1 MQKVLMVE
9 QNSEVVH
16 LFRDAI
22 NEVFEDTEV
31 IVYDKFQ
38 RVMEHAITNIP
49 NIILLSAGL
58 CENKSLEVCE
68 ALKSDSRTFF
78 IPVIIIT
85 GRDHSQE
92 FWGKAIKVNANGFLY
107 NNVEKWECFAQ
118 LKIILNNSNP
128 KQFDEKNKTDYD
140 LINQGHRISFFPSN
154 SSLPN
159 DLLVECLKQ
168 FKETQLIGKI
178 GSWKFEL
185 SSGKI
190 AISDEFCKIYGLI
203 LGRQYLIKEIQKI
216 PLPKYQTMLD
226 EALTNLI
233 EGRADYDL
241 TFQIKRP
248 SDRMIIDVHSVAR
261 YNNLENSV
269 TGIIQDV
276 THWKRSE
283 EVLRKSEEKFRNY
296 IQGSPVPVYLVDN
309 KGVCIMANWAA
320 CELLGYDEKELL
332 QLNVSNILFADENSV
347 GSDGFKHLKKV
358 NNIENFETCLKR
370 KDGRIV
376 DVVIDGKRIS
386 DNEFIA
392 FVKDIT
398 DRKRME
404 KQLKL
409 LSRSVEQSPVSI
421 VITDE
426 KGNIEYVNP
435 TYSKVSGF
443 SFEETVGGKPGLLK
457 SGYHSKDTYTQLW
470 ETISGG
476 KEWRGELLNKRKD
489 GALFWEDVS
498 ISPIFDER
506 GNIAHYVAVKED
518 ITGKK
523 KMVEELWVAK
533 EKAEESDRLKSA
545 FLANMSHEIRTPM
558 NGILGF
564 ADLLK
569 ESQISDEQKKEYI
582 SIIEESGSRML
593 NTINDLI
600 DISKIESGVVDIEY
614 SEVFIESQMDYLYQF
629 FKPEVEKKGLQLLY
643 SGGEHNHD
651 SIMITDKLK
660 LSAILTNLIKNAI
673 KYTFQGTIEFGY
685 SLDREKIVFYIKDS
699 GIGIDED
706 RRQAIFD
713 RFVQAEMCI
722 SRPYEGAGLGLSIS
736 KAYVDMLG
744 GDIWVESEKGKG
756 SVFYFS
762 LPHNNNDIKTA
773 IVGDGSIEGIQ
784 MDELLKDLSVLVAD
798 DDDVARMFLAA
809 IFEKKCKKLFFV
821 SNGKDAVTLFAGNPT
836 IDLVLMDIKMP
847 EMDGYTASFKMK
859 QINKNVVILAQTAF
873 ALAGDREKAIS
884 SGCDDY
890 IPKPLNRKV
899 LFKMI
904 NKYFR

>member
-1 MQKVLMVE
+1 
-9 QNSEVVH
+9 
-16 LFRDAI
+16 
-22 NEVFEDTEV
+22 
-31 IVYDKFQ
+31 
-38 RVMEHAITNIP
+38 
-49 NIILLSAGL
+49 
-58 CENKSLEVCE
+58 
-68 ALKSDSRTFF
+68 
-78 IPVIIIT
+78 
-85 GRDHSQE
+85 
-92 FWGKAIKVNANGFLY
+92 
-107 NNVEKWECFAQ
+107 
-118 LKIILNNSNP
+118 
-128 KQFDEKNKTDYD
+128 
-140 LINQGHRISFFPSN
+140 
-154 SSLPN
+154 
-159 DLLVECLKQ
+159 
-168 FKETQLIGKI
+168 
-178 GSWKFEL
+178 
-185 SSGKI
+185 
-190 AISDEFCKIYGLI
+190 
-203 LGRQYLIKEIQKI
+203 
-216 PLPKYQTMLD
+216 
-226 EALTNLI
+226 
-233 EGRADYDL
+233 
-241 TFQIKRP
+241 
-248 SDRMIIDVHSVAR
+248 
-261 YNNLENSV
+261 
-269 TGIIQDV
+269 
-276 THWKRSE
+276 
-283 EVLRKSEEKFRNY
+283 
-296 IQGSPVPVYLVDN
+296 
-309 KGVCIMANWAA
+309 MANWAA

-358 NNIENFETCLKR
+358 NNIENFETCLRR

-426 KGNIEYVNP
+426 KGDIEYVNL

-600 DISKIESGVVDIEY
+600 DISKNRI
-614 SEVFIESQMDYLYQF
+614 
-629 FKPEVEKKGLQLLY
+629 
-643 SGGEHNHD
+643 
-651 SIMITDKLK
+651 
-660 LSAILTNLIKNAI
+660 
-673 KYTFQGTIEFGY
+673 
-685 SLDREKIVFYIKDS
+685 R
-699 GIGIDED
+699 
-706 RRQAIFD
+706 
-713 RFVQAEMCI
+713 
-722 SRPYEGAGLGLSIS
+722 
-736 KAYVDMLG
+736 
-744 GDIWVESEKGKG
+744 
-756 SVFYFS
+756 
-762 LPHNNNDIKTA
+762 
-773 IVGDGSIEGIQ
+773 
-784 MDELLKDLSVLVAD
+784 
-798 DDDVARMFLAA
+798 
-809 IFEKKCKKLFFV
+809 
-821 SNGKDAVTLFAGNPT
+821 
-836 IDLVLMDIKMP
+836 
-847 EMDGYTASFKMK
+847 
-859 QINKNVVILAQTAF
+859 
-873 ALAGDREKAIS
+873 S
-884 SGCDDY
+884 S
-890 IPKPLNRKV
+890 
-899 LFKMI
+899 
-904 NKYFR
+904 